1 MSKEEVL
8 AALTRQIGQEVQ
20 VGEWLTVTQDRID
33 RFAEAT
39 GDHQWIHVEP
49 ERARRESPFGDTVA
63 HGYLTLSLVTHL
75 LTPQP
80 GEADPYRGCRLL
92 VNYGLNKV
100 RFPTPV
106 KVNSRIR
113 ARRTLKAIEDVGPAL
128 QMLSVVT
135 VDIEGQDKP
144 ACVAEALRRMYF

>member
-8 AALTRQIGQEVQ
+8 ATLQRQVGQEVQ

-39 GDHQWIHVEP
+39 GDHQWIHVDP
-49 ERARRESPFGDTVA
+49 VRAKRESPFGDTVA
-63 HGYLTLSLVTHL
+63 HGYLTLSLITHL
-75 LTPQP
+75 LAPRP
-80 GEADPYRGCRLL
+80 GEAPPHPGAKLL
-92 VNYGLNKV
+92 VNYGLNRV

-113 ARRTLKAIEDVGPAL
+113 ARRTLKSVEDVGPAL
-128 QMLSVVT
+128 QMLSEVT
-135 VDIEGQDKP
+135 VEIEGHDKP

>member
-8 AALTRQIGQEVQ
+8 ATLQRQVGQEVQ

-39 GDHQWIHVEP
+39 GDHQWIHVDP
-49 ERARRESPFGDTVA
+49 VRAKRESPFGDTVA
-63 HGYLTLSLVTHL
+63 HGYLTLALVTHL
-75 LTPQP
+75 LAPRP
-80 GEADPYRGCRLL
+80 GEAPPYPGVKLL
-92 VNYGLNKV
+92 VNYGLNRV

-113 ARRTLKAIEDVGPAL
+113 ARRTLKSVEEVGPAL
-128 QMLSVVT
+128 QMLSEVT
-135 VDIEGQDKP
+135 VEIEGQAKP

>member
-8 AALTRQIGQEVQ
+8 AALARQVGQEVQ
-20 VGEWLTVTQDRID
+20 VGEWLTLTQDRID
-33 RFAEAT
+33 RFADAT
-39 GDHQWIHVEP
+39 GDHQWIHVDP
-49 ERARRESPFGDTVA
+49 ERAKRESPFGDTVA

-75 LTPQP
+75 LAPRP
-80 GEADPYRGCRLL
+80 GEAEPYPGCRLL

-113 ARRTLKAIEDVGPAL
+113 ARRTLKVVEDVGPAL

-135 VDIEGQDKP
+135 VEIEGQEKP
-144 ACVAEALRRMYF
+144 ACVAEALRRMYV

>member
-8 AALTRQIGQEVQ
+8 AALTRQLGQEVQ
-20 VGEWLTVTQDRID
+20 VGEWLTLTQDRID
-33 RFAEAT
+33 RFADAT
-39 GDHQWIHVEP
+39 GDHQWIHVDP

-75 LTPQP
+75 LAPRP
-80 GEADPYRGCRLL
+80 GEANPYPGCKLL
-92 VNYGLNKV
+92 VNYGLNRV

-106 KVNSRIR
+106 KVNSRVR
-113 ARRTLKAIEDVGPAL
+113 ARRTLKAVEDVGPAL

-135 VDIEGQDKP
+135 VEIEGQDKP

>member
-8 AALTRQIGQEVQ
+8 ATLTRQVGQEVE

-33 RFAEAT
+33 LFADAT
-39 GDHQWIHVEP
+39 GDHQWIHVDP
-49 ERARRESPFGDTVA
+49 ERARRESPYGDTVA

-75 LTPQP
+75 LAPPP
-80 GEADPYRGCRLL
+80 GAPNPYPGCRLL

-106 KVNSRIR
+106 KVSSRVR
-113 ARRTLKAIEDVGPAL
+113 GRRTLKAVEDVGPAL

-135 VDIEGQDKP
+135 VEIEGEDKP
-144 ACVAEALRRMYF
+144 ACVAEALRRIYF